1 MKKSV
6 KLISGLLALVLLF
19 SLFPFALAAPAAA
32 AVQPPLTVTIETN
45 KASYGTLGMAS
56 INIAVTNNS
65 DSAVKDVHVNNAV
78 PEQLNCF
85 AYQALNTYVDSLAPG
100 ESINISYDACL
111 NPAKAPVNAFLKLFL
126 RIKLYFLMVNG
137 SVPSSP
143 ITDTPVLNDTL
154 FAEFDTAKDI
164 NFGKVTVTNTVKV
177 SYLSLPGN
185 LSAGSIEEIVS
196 AYNTAANATKGYAGE
211 VTVSKISGI
220 TMDASGN
227 DLYSSLLQ
235 TFYNGDFNLEK
246 ATFVNGISG
255 TDTLINFLPPQGNA
269 QMSTLTADGVQ
280 SALSAPIGGKRLVV
294 INLVNEDCDAMNPI
308 PPHHSSC
315 MDILDLSNEDFDP
328 FTASINELNY
338 TGATIIAVINEGG
351 NLDFLYIRNPIQYNI
366 TMTLSE
372 SLEITV
378 DVLFVLKQYIEFEY

>member
-6 KLISGLLALVLLF
+6 KLISAVLALVLLF
-19 SLFPFALAAPAAA
+19 SLCPFALATPAAT

-56 INIAVTNNS
+56 INIVVTNNS

-100 ESINISYDACL
+100 ESINISYDVCL

-137 SVPSSP
+137 SVPYSP
-143 ITDTPVLNDTL
+143 ITDTPALDDTV
-154 FAEFDTAKDI
+154 FATFDTAKDI
-164 NFGKVTVTNTVKV
+164 KFGKVTVANTVKV
-177 SYLSLPGN
+177 SYLSLPEN
-185 LSAGSIEEIVS
+185 LSAGSIDEIVS
-196 AYNTAANATKGYAGE
+196 VYNTAANATKAYAGE
-211 VTVSKISGI
+211 VTVSKNSGI

-235 TFYNGDFNLEK
+235 TFYNDDFSLEE

-280 SALSAPIGGKRLVV
+280 SALSAPIGGKLLVV
-294 INLVNEDCDAMNPI
+294 INLANEECDAMNPI

-366 TMTLSE
+366 TMTLSG

-378 DVLFVLKQYIEFEY
+378 DVLFVLKQYIGFEY

>member
-6 KLISGLLALVLLF
+6 KLISAVLALVLLF
-19 SLFPFALAAPAAA
+19 SLCPFALATPAAT

-56 INIAVTNNS
+56 INIVVTNNS

-143 ITDTPVLNDTL
+143 ITDTPDLNDTL
-154 FAEFDTAKDI
+154 FAAFDTAKDI
-164 NFGKVTVTNTVKV
+164 KFGKVTVTNTVKV
-177 SYLSLPGN
+177 SYLSLPGS

-196 AYNTAANATKGYAGE
+196 AYNAAANAAKAYTGE
-211 VTVSKISGI
+211 VAVSK
-220 TMDASGN
+220 ASGSSMDVSGG
-227 DLYSSLLQ
+227 DLYSTIFNNL
-235 TFYNGDFNLEK
+235 YNDYLSQEE
-246 ATFVNGISG
+246 ATFIDGISG
-255 TDTLINFLPPQGNA
+255 ADTLINFLPPQGNT

-280 SALSAPIGGKRLVV
+280 SALSAPIGDKQLVV
-294 INLVNEDCDAMNPI
+294 INLASEACDALNPV

-315 MDILDLSNEDFDP
+315 MDILALSSEDFGP
-328 FTASINELNY
+328 FTAGINELEY
-338 TGATIIAVINEGG
+338 TGATIIAVINESGV
-351 NLDFLYIRNPIQYNI
+351 LDFLYIRNPIHYNI
-366 TMTLSE
+366 DMTLGDSIE
-372 SLEITV
+372 MPL
-378 DVLFVLKQYIEFEY
+378 DVIFVMKQYIDFEY